1 MIHWVEKME
10 MSVCEGSARARQLEC
25 VRESP
30 GEAGAVQKKSVRD
43 KPRGSIN
50 LLLNM
55 YMHRGE
61 QHEAGQKAAGELEA
75 K

>member
-1 MIHWVEKME
+1 M
-10 MSVCEGSARARQLEC
+10 
-25 VRESP
+25 RESP
-30 GEAGAVQKKSVRD
+30 GEAGAVQKSVRD

-55 YMHRGE
+55 YLHRGE